1 VSFLRRPSENTC
13 PGIEE
18 FIRPT
23 IKYKVCE
30 KCGGR
35 VEVWSDEGTG
45 VCLDCGER
53 WTKKEPKP
61 SCLDYCE
68 YAAKCRGIIMKR
80 RRAAGG

>member
-23 IKYKVCE
+23 VKYKVCE

-53 WTKKEPKP
+53 WTKKEPTP